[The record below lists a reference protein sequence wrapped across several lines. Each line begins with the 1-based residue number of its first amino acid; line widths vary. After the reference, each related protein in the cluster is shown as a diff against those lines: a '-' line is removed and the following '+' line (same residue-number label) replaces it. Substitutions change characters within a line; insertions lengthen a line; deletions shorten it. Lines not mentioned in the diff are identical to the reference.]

1 MVLKVGVYVD
11 EETWAEMKKLT
22 FKRYGTLR
30 ELSREVNRVLREN
43 LPLVALKE
51 GAKSIGVELGKVSE
65 DEIVEG
71 RPAMQESSLEIIK
84 EMRAR
89 A

>member
-22 FKRYGTLR
+22 FRKYGTLR
-30 ELSREVNRVLREN
+30 ELSREVNRILREN
-43 LPLVALKE
+43 LTLVALRE
-51 GAKSIGVELGKVSE
+51 GAKSIGVEPTKISE
-65 DEIVEG
+65 DQIVKG
-71 RPAMQESSLEIIK
+71 RPAMRGSSLEIIK
-84 EMRAR
+84 EMRAG

>member
-1 MVLKVGVYVD
+1 
-11 EETWAEMKKLT
+11 
-22 FKRYGTLR
+22 
-30 ELSREVNRVLREN
+30 VLREN